1 MKVVFFPIQPDP
13 HRTPTPRFVRW
24 DSGLPIRCDL
34 LVRLPFGHLPL
45 PFVRLPPG
53 GYINFWRCYERS
65 QAFLRSRHAA
75 IYDEHS
81 LSELLM
87 TAFKTYKPTLLL
99 AACFL
104 SNGVQAST
112 CITAGRMDN
121 AVWAPQFQ
129 SVRLLDDAGR
139 NLTVKNKSELK
150 QVRAVELTEAALLSI
165 CDGNKPVDRS
175 DGVMS
180 KGPVPAAKPGRFN
193 VAGLSFPKLRSG
205 ELVEFEVTIAA
216 DQIVMIS
223 R

>member
-1 MKVVFFPIQPDP
+1 
-13 HRTPTPRFVRW
+13 
-24 DSGLPIRCDL
+24 
-34 LVRLPFGHLPL
+34 
-45 PFVRLPPG
+45 
-53 GYINFWRCYERS
+53 
-65 QAFLRSRHAA
+65 
-75 IYDEHS
+75 
-81 LSELLM
+81 M

-104 SNGVQAST
+104 SIGVQAST

-139 NLTVKNKSELK
+139 NLKVKNKSELR
-150 QVRAVELTEAALLSI
+150 QVRAVELTEAALLSA

>member
-1 MKVVFFPIQPDP
+1 
-13 HRTPTPRFVRW
+13 
-24 DSGLPIRCDL
+24 
-34 LVRLPFGHLPL
+34 
-45 PFVRLPPG
+45 
-53 GYINFWRCYERS
+53 
-65 QAFLRSRHAA
+65 
-75 IYDEHS
+75 
-81 LSELLM
+81 M

-150 QVRAVELTEAALLSI
+150 QVRAVELTEAVLLSV
-165 CDGNKPVDRS
+165 CDGNKAVTQGE
-175 DGVMS
+175 GVQS

>member
-1 MKVVFFPIQPDP
+1 
-13 HRTPTPRFVRW
+13 
-24 DSGLPIRCDL
+24 
-34 LVRLPFGHLPL
+34 
-45 PFVRLPPG
+45 
-53 GYINFWRCYERS
+53 
-65 QAFLRSRHAA
+65 
-75 IYDEHS
+75 
-81 LSELLM
+81 M

-104 SNGVQAST
+104 SIGVQAST

-139 NLTVKNKSELK
+139 NLKVKNKSELT
-150 QVRAVELTEAALLSI
+150 QVRAVELTEAALLSA

-193 VAGLSFPKLRSG
+193 VSGMSFPKLRSG
-205 ELVEFEVTIAA
+205 ELVEFEVTIVA
-216 DQIVMIS
+216 DQIAMIT

>member
-1 MKVVFFPIQPDP
+1 
-13 HRTPTPRFVRW
+13 
-24 DSGLPIRCDL
+24 
-34 LVRLPFGHLPL
+34 
-45 PFVRLPPG
+45 
-53 GYINFWRCYERS
+53 
-65 QAFLRSRHAA
+65 
-75 IYDEHS
+75 
-81 LSELLM
+81 M
-87 TAFKTYKPTLLL
+87 TAFKTYKPYLLL

-104 SNGVQAST
+104 SIGVQAST

-139 NLTVKNKSELK
+139 NLTVKNKSKLT
-150 QVRAVELTEAALLSI
+150 QVRVVELTEAALLSV
-165 CDGNKPVDRS
+165 CDGNNPLVRA
-175 DGVMS
+175 DGVIS

>member
-1 MKVVFFPIQPDP
+1 
-13 HRTPTPRFVRW
+13 
-24 DSGLPIRCDL
+24 
-34 LVRLPFGHLPL
+34 
-45 PFVRLPPG
+45 
-53 GYINFWRCYERS
+53 
-65 QAFLRSRHAA
+65 
-75 IYDEHS
+75 
-81 LSELLM
+81 M
-87 TAFKTYKPTLLL
+87 TAFKTYKPYLLL

-104 SNGVQAST
+104 SIGVQAST

-121 AVWAPQFQ
+121 EGWAPQFQ

-139 NLTVKNKSELK
+139 NLKVKNKSELM
-150 QVRAVELTEAALLSI
+150 QVRAVELTEAALLSA

-175 DGVMS
+175 DSVMS
-180 KGPVPAAKPGRFN
+180 KGPAPAAKPGRFN

>member
-1 MKVVFFPIQPDP
+1 
-13 HRTPTPRFVRW
+13 
-24 DSGLPIRCDL
+24 
-34 LVRLPFGHLPL
+34 
-45 PFVRLPPG
+45 
-53 GYINFWRCYERS
+53 
-65 QAFLRSRHAA
+65 
-75 IYDEHS
+75 
-81 LSELLM
+81 M

-104 SNGVQAST
+104 SIGVQAST

-139 NLTVKNKSELK
+139 NLKVQNKSELT
-150 QVRAVELTEAALLSI
+150 QVRAVELTEAALLSA

-193 VAGLSFPKLRSG
+193 VAGMSFPKLRSG
-205 ELVEFEVTIAA
+205 ELVEFEVTIVA
-216 DQIVMIS
+216 DQIAMIT